1 MVRFMVRTT
10 SNSKS
15 SSQVKFVILTHV
27 VHKKIGNTYYAYGP
41 YIREM
46 NIWLKYTG
54 SVILVAPLDQ
64 KSIPEANELPYET
77 HKIEF
82 LRIPQ
87 FGITSFH
94 STLKT
99 LLFLPLIIAQIV
111 RGIKSADHIHIRCPG
126 NVGLVGCFVQIFF
139 PRKKKT
145 AKYAGNWDWGSKQPW
160 SYRLQQRIL
169 RNIMLTRNMT
179 ALVYGDWPD
188 KTRNIKPF
196 FTASYIRKD
205 YQPVIKEPLSDRLNL
220 VFIGTLTENKSPL
233 ISLEVLNS
241 LTDKGINAKLTL
253 CGDGPQRGV
262 LELKIT
268 DYVFQNKAILLGNVD
283 SEKVKEVLKEAHFL
297 IFVSSSEG
305 WPKAVSEAMWWGC
318 IPITTSVSCVPWM
331 LDNGSRGELVAG
343 NVNEI
348 ASLLEEYIS
357 DLAKFDNKS
366 AKAMEWAR
374 QYTLE
379 KFEREIK
386 QLL

>member
-1 MVRFMVRTT
+1 
-10 SNSKS
+10 
-15 SSQVKFVILTHV
+15 VKFVIITHV

-46 NIWLKYTG
+46 NIWLKYVG
-54 SVILVAPLDQ
+54 NVILVAPFDQ
-64 KSIPEANELPYET
+64 TSPPEANELPYET
-77 HKIEF
+77 YRIEF
-82 LRIPQ
+82 LRVPQ
-87 FGITSFH
+87 FEITNFH

-99 LLFLPLIIAQIV
+99 VLFLPLIIAQIV

-169 RNIMLTRNMT
+169 RNTLVTRNMT
-179 ALVYGDWPD
+179 ALIYGDWPD

-241 LTDKGINAKLTL
+241 LAAKGINAKLTL
-253 CGDGPQRGV
+253 CGDGPQRAV

-268 DYVFQNKAILLGNVD
+268 EYGFQNKAILLGNVD

-297 IFVSSSEG
+297 IFISSSEG

-318 IPITTSVSCVPWM
+318 IPITTSVSCVPWI
-331 LDNGSRGELVAG
+331 LDDGSRGELVAG

-348 ASLLEEYIS
+348 TSLLEEYIS